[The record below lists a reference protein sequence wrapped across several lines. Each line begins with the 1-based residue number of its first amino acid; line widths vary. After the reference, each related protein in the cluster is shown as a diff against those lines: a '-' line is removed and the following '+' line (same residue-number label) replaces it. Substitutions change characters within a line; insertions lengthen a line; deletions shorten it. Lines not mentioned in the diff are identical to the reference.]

1 MQTNVSP
8 LHDTAGNRICIQ
20 RENTRMT
27 EEIQKDKG
35 FSRRTVVK
43 GAAWSV
49 PVIAAAVATP
59 LAAAS
64 AVDVGAF
71 TTAGSC
77 GVAGLIGPGFTLT
90 ASATAPLP
98 VGTAVTIMG
107 SGVANIGVFSVTGGT
122 ASVAVLSPTS
132 RQATL
137 TSALPAGATIEFRTT
152 LSISVA
158 FTLNEVVTLPNGYT
172 GTGAKTSGSV
182 SSTLILC
189 SAS

>member
-1 MQTNVSP
+1 
-8 LHDTAGNRICIQ
+8 
-20 RENTRMT
+20 MT
-27 EEIQKDKG
+27 EEIQKEKG

-64 AVDVGAF
+64 NVEVGAF
-71 TTAGSC
+71 TTSGTC
-77 GVAGLIGPGFTLT
+77 GILGVIGPGFTLT

-98 VGTAVTIMG
+98 VGTTITITG

-122 ASVAVLSPTS
+122 ADVSVLSPTS
-132 RQATL
+132 RQITL
-137 TSALPAGATIEFRTT
+137 TSELPAGATIDFRTT

-158 FTLNEVVTLPNGYT
+158 FTLNEVVTLPAGYT
-172 GTGAKTSGSV
+172 ATGAKTTGSV

-189 SAS
+189 SAT

>member
-1 MQTNVSP
+1 
-8 LHDTAGNRICIQ
+8 
-20 RENTRMT
+20 MT
-27 EEIQKDKG
+27 EEIQKEKG

-64 AVDVGAF
+64 VADVGAF
-71 TTAGSC
+71 TTAGTC
-77 GVAGLIGPGFTLT
+77 GVLGVLGPGFTLT

-98 VGTAVTIMG
+98 IGTTITITG

-122 ASVAVLSPTS
+122 ASVTALSNTS
-132 RQATL
+132 RLITL
-137 TSALPAGATIEFRTT
+137 TSALPAGATIAFRTT

-158 FTLNEVVTLPNGYT
+158 FTLNEVVTLPADYI
-172 GTGAKTSGSV
+172 GTGAKTTGSV
-182 SSTLILC
+182 NSTLVLC

>member
-1 MQTNVSP
+1 
-8 LHDTAGNRICIQ
+8 
-20 RENTRMT
+20 MT

-64 AVDVGAF
+64 EVDLGAF
-71 TTAGSC
+71 STSGDC
-77 GVAGLIGPGFTLT
+77 GVLGLIGPGFTLT
-90 ASATAPLP
+90 AGPEPLP
-98 VGTAVTIMG
+98 IGTTITITG
-107 SGVANIGVFSVTGGT
+107 SGIANIGVFSITGGL
-122 ASVAVLSPTS
+122 ASVSVLSGTS
-132 RQATL
+132 RLITL
-137 TSALPAGATIEFRTT
+137 TSALPAGATLAARTT

-158 FTLNEVVTLPNGYT
+158 FTLNDVVALPTGYVA
-172 GTGAKTSGSV
+172 TGAKTAGSV

-189 SAS
+189 SAT

>member
-1 MQTNVSP
+1 
-8 LHDTAGNRICIQ
+8 
-20 RENTRMT
+20 MT

-64 AVDVGAF
+64 VVDVGAF
-71 TTAGSC
+71 TTSGTC
-77 GVAGLIGPGFTLT
+77 GVLGVLGPGFTLT

-98 VGTAVTIMG
+98 IGTTVTITG
-107 SGVANIGVFSVTGGT
+107 GGVANIGVFSVTGGT
-122 ASVAVLSPTS
+122 ASVSVLSPTS
-132 RQATL
+132 RQITL
-137 TSALPAGATIEFRTT
+137 TSELPAGATIDFRTT

-158 FTLNEVVTLPNGYT
+158 FTLNEVVTLPTDYIA
-172 GTGAKTSGSV
+172 TGAKTTGSV

>member
-1 MQTNVSP
+1 
-8 LHDTAGNRICIQ
+8 
-20 RENTRMT
+20 MT

-64 AVDVGAF
+64 VVDVGAF
-71 TTAGSC
+71 TTSGTC
-77 GVAGLIGPGFTLT
+77 GVLGLIGPGFTLT

-98 VGTAVTIMG
+98 IGTTVTITG
-107 SGVANIGVFSVTGGT
+107 GGVANIGVFSVTGGT
-122 ASVAVLSPTS
+122 ANVSVLSPTS
-132 RQATL
+132 RQITL
-137 TSALPAGATIEFRTT
+137 TSELPAGATIDFRTT

-158 FTLNEVVTLPNGYT
+158 FTLNEVVTLPTDYIA
-172 GTGAKTSGSV
+172 TGAKTTGSV

-189 SAS
+189 SAT

>member
-1 MQTNVSP
+1 
-8 LHDTAGNRICIQ
+8 
-20 RENTRMT
+20 MT
-27 EEIQKDKG
+27 EEIQKEKG

-64 AVDVGAF
+64 DVDLGAF
-71 TTAGSC
+71 TTAGTC
-77 GVAGLIGPGFTLT
+77 GVLGVIGPGFTLT

-98 VGTAVTIMG
+98 IGTTVTITG
-107 SGVANIGVFSVTGGT
+107 GGVANIGVFSVTGGT
-122 ASVAVLSPTS
+122 ADVSVLSGTS
-132 RQATL
+132 RQITL
-137 TSALPAGATIEFRTT
+137 TSELPAGATIAFRTT

-158 FTLNEVVTLPNGYT
+158 FTLNEVVTLPTGYSA
-172 GTGAKTSGSV
+172 TGAKTSGSV

-189 SAS
+189 SAT